1 MGKLNFKSGG
11 QSAMSEVLLL
21 VEAKDGVLDKSSLE
35 LIRGAS
41 GLARDL
47 GINASAVVVGHETSA
62 LAEAASSYGLNKIY
76 RLDHPL
82 LKGFLPDAWVGA
94 LEGLCKQI
102 APKIFLM
109 SHSFV
114 GKEVAPRLA
123 YRLNTELTTD
133 CIGLKI
139 DSQDGLLIRTKPIYG
154 GNAIALLKCEGAPQM
169 VTVRKNTFG
178 QMEQVTARSEILEMA
193 PGIDESIL
201 RVKSLKTVP
210 EQVVELDKASV
221 VISGGR
227 GIVDKED
234 FEMLR
239 SLAKALSKSH
249 GNVMVGCSR
258 PVVDKCWMS
267 SDHQVGLTGS
277 MIAPDTYIAI
287 GIFGAIQQLVGMIR
301 SKRIIAIN
309 TDAGCNMFKVSDYGV
324 IGDYKEIIPS
334 LLKKLEE

>member
-1 MGKLNFKSGG
+1 MN
-11 QSAMSEVLLL
+11 EVLLL
-21 VEAKDGVLDKSSLE
+21 VEAKDGSLDKKTLE

-41 GLARDL
+41 DLAKDL
-47 GINASAVVVGHETSA
+47 GTAASAVVVGHETAS
-62 LAEAASSYGLNKIY
+62 LAGSVASYGLNKIY

-82 LKGFLPDAWVGA
+82 LNGFLPDAWLAA
-94 LEGLCKQI
+94 LEGLCRQI
-102 APKIFLM
+102 APRIFVF

-139 DSQDGLLIRTKPIYG
+139 DSEDGLLIRTKPIYG
-154 GNAIALLKCEGAPQM
+154 GNAIAVLKCEGIPQI
-169 VTVRKNTFG
+169 VTVRKNAFEP
-178 QMEQVTARSEILEMA
+178 MEQVTAQTEIFAMV
-193 PGIDESIL
+193 P
-201 RVKSLKTVP
+201 SL
-210 EQVVELDKASV
+210 
-221 VISGGR
+221 
-227 GIVDKED
+227 
-234 FEMLR
+234 
-239 SLAKALSKSH
+239 
-249 GNVMVGCSR
+249 GCSR

-287 GIFGAIQQLVGMIR
+287 GISGAIQHLVGMIR
-301 SKRIIAIN
+301 SKKIIAIN

-324 IGDYKEIIPS
+324 VADYKEILPT

>member
-1 MGKLNFKSGG
+1 
-11 QSAMSEVLLL
+11 MSEVLLL
-21 VEAKDGVLDKSSLE
+21 VEAKEGLLDKTTLE
-35 LIRGAS
+35 LIRGGS
-41 GLARDL
+41 DLAKDL
-47 GINASAVVVGHETSA
+47 GIGVSAVVVGHETSP
-62 LAEAASSYGLNKIY
+62 LAESVASYGLKKIY

-82 LKGFLPDAWVGA
+82 LKGFLPDAWVAA

-102 APKIFLM
+102 APRIFLI
-109 SHSFV
+109 SHSFA

-133 CIGLKI
+133 CIGLRI
-139 DSQDGLLIRTKPIYG
+139 DPKDGLLIRTKPIYG
-154 GNAIALLKCEGAPQM
+154 GNAIAVLKCEGIPQI
-169 VTVRKNTFG
+169 VTVRNNAFEP
-178 QMEQVTARSEILEMA
+178 MEQVTAQTEIFAMVPSL
-193 PGIDESIL
+193 DEPII
-201 RVKSLKTVP
+201 RVKSLKTVQ
-210 EQVVELDKASV
+210 EEVVELDKANV
-221 VISGGR
+221 VIAGGR
-227 GIVDKED
+227 GVLEKED

-239 SLAKALSKSH
+239 ALAKAMSKSH

-287 GIFGAIQQLVGMIR
+287 GISGAIQHLVIR
-301 SKRIIAIN
+301 SKKIIAIN

-324 IGDYKEIIPS
+324 VADYKEILPT

>member
-1 MGKLNFKSGG
+1 
-11 QSAMSEVLLL
+11 MSDVLLL
-21 VEAKDGVLDKSSLE
+21 VEAKDGKLDKKALE
-35 LIRGAS
+35 LIRAGS
-41 GLARDL
+41 DLAKDL
-47 GINASAVVVGHETSA
+47 GVGTSAVVVGHETSQ
-62 LAEAASSYGLNKIY
+62 LAESVASYGLKKIY

-82 LKGFLPDAWVGA
+82 LKGFLPDGWVAA
-94 LEGLCKQI
+94 LEGLCKHV
-102 APKIFLM
+102 APRIFLI

-133 CIGLKI
+133 CIGLRI
-139 DSQDGLLIRTKPIYG
+139 DPKDGLLIRTKPIYG
-154 GNAIALLKCEGAPQM
+154 GNAIAVLKGAGIPQM
-169 VTVRKNTFG
+169 VTVRGNVFEP
-178 QMEQVTARSEILEMA
+178 MEPITEQTDILTMV
-193 PGIDESIL
+193 PTLDEAII
-201 RVKSLKTVP
+201 RVKSLKTVQ
-210 EQVVELDKASV
+210 EEVVELDKANV
-221 VISGGR
+221 VIAGGR
-227 GIVDKED
+227 GVVEKED

-239 SLAKALSKSH
+239 SLAAAMRKSH

-287 GIFGAIQQLVGMIR
+287 GISGAIQHLVGMIR
-301 SKRIIAIN
+301 SKKIIAIN

-324 IGDYKEIIPS
+324 VADYKEILPT